1 MKYFSSI
8 LILYYNISNIYLKKG
23 FLLAIKIIKTKNSVM
38 KILKK
43 IDTFIYEFGD
53 KIL

>member
-1 MKYFSSI
+1 MKNN
-8 LILYYNISNIYLKKG
+8 LIKSKTNVIKLLKR
-23 FLLAIKIIKTKNSVM
+23 
-38 KILKK
+38 

>member
-1 MKYFSSI
+1 MRR
-8 LILYYNISNIYLKKG
+8 NIIINKNKVINLLKR
-23 FLLAIKIIKTKNSVM
+23 
-38 KILKK
+38 

>member
-1 MKYFSSI
+1 MKRTMI
-8 LILYYNISNIYLKKG
+8 LN
-23 FLLAIKIIKTKNSVM
+23 KNKV
-38 KILKK
+38 INLLKK

>member
-1 MKYFSSI
+1 MKRNMI
-8 LILYYNISNIYLKKG
+8 INKNKVINLLKR
-23 FLLAIKIIKTKNSVM
+23 
-38 KILKK
+38 

>member
-1 MKYFSSI
+1 MKNN
-8 LILYYNISNIYLKKG
+8 LIKS
-23 FLLAIKIIKTKNSVM
+23 KTNVM
-38 KILKK
+38 KLLKR

>member
-1 MKYFSSI
+1 MKR
-8 LILYYNISNIYLKKG
+8 NM
-23 FLLAIKIIKTKNSVM
+23 IINKNKV
-38 KILKK
+38 INLLKK